1 MAKTTVKSNGKVTLT
16 LEGRPQDL
24 LEFLRSFAVEASESV
39 RTFQDDQIPVSNV
52 FEAERADS
60 EPKNGI
66 SDLFG
71 SECVVTTDELPR
83 EAVTDGPVKDTPLIS
98 QMEGAATFDG
108 VMTTTDDEETAPEAP
123 IIEVS
128 PIDVNPEQEKPEQE
142 KPLPT
147 REAVVAALREYGIWL
162 QQAGQLEDGESARSY
177 VVALLKRFGGVD
189 HTTKL
194 EGEALRS
201 VLDAAVSRPSASELK
216 DFI

>member
-1 MAKTTVKSNGKVTLT
+1 MAKTTMKSNGKVTLT

-24 LEFLRSFAVEASESV
+24 LEFLRSFAVEASESI
-39 RTFQDDQIPVSNV
+39 RTSQDDQIPVSNV

-60 EPKNGI
+60 APKNGI

-83 EAVTDGPVKDTPLIS
+83 ETIADGPVKDTPLIS
-98 QMEGAATFDG
+98 EMEGAATFDG
-108 VMTTTDDEETAPEAP
+108 VMTTTDDKEPAP
-123 IIEVS
+123 IIDVS
-128 PIDVNPEQEKPEQE
+128 PVNE

-177 VVALLKRFGGVD
+177 VIALLKRFGGVD

-194 EGEALRS
+194 EGEALRH

>member
-1 MAKTTVKSNGKVTLT
+1 MAKTTLKSNGKVTLT

-71 SECVVTTDELPR
+71 SDHVVTTDELPR
-83 EAVTDGPVKDTPLIS
+83 ETITDGPVKDTPLIS

-108 VMTTTDDEETAPEAP
+108 VMTTTDDDEELAP
-123 IIEVS
+123 IVEVS
-128 PIDVNPEQEKPEQE
+128 PIDTNPINDR
-142 KPLPT
+142 PLPT

-194 EGEALRS
+194 EGEALRH

-216 DFI
+216 DSI